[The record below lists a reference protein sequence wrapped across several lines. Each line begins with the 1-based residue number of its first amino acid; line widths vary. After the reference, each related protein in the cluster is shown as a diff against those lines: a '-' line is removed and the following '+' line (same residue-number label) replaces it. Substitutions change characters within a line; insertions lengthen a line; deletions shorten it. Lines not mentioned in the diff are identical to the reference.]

1 MIIIQDKSKSQV
13 NDDRRF
19 FMKKTILFLI
29 VAALLPFS
37 ALFGACSGGGTFTAR
52 NYDSGDAEITALCV
66 DAEDRTVEG
75 GISDDGRIHI
85 DCAES
90 EKEFY
95 DISLS
100 GSELTVKLVFDKDWT
115 DFIGTKPAK
124 EYRTIKIRVPLDGL
138 TRLDV
143 KTTNEAITVSSLA
156 VSGEISLSSNG
167 GDIVFEE
174 LFVGKGMEA
183 TVKNGDITGSL
194 VGGWDD
200 FSIEC
205 SIKKGESNLPEKKEG
220 GEKYLNLSGNNGD
233 IHVEFIK

>member
-1 MIIIQDKSKSQV
+1 M
-13 NDDRRF
+13 
-19 FMKKTILFLI
+19 
-29 VAALLPFS
+29 
-37 ALFGACSGGGTFTAR
+37 
-52 NYDSGDAEITALCV
+52 
-66 DAEDRTVEG
+66 

-205 SIKKGESNLPEKKEG
+205 SIKKGNRICRKKG
-220 GEKYLNLSGNNGD
+220 RR
-233 IHVEFIK
+233 